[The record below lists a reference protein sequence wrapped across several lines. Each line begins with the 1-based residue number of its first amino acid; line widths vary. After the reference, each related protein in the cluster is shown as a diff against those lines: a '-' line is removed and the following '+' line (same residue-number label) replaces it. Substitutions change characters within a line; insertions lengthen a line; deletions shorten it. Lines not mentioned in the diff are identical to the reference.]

1 MTTTAIRRL
10 HFWYGI
16 CLAILTLV
24 VGILFISQAADI
36 YYSGLDYSRELV
48 IERCTAIAAPFW
60 IWVAAI
66 VAGGVI
72 WMIYPEAEKKLKRLP
87 DERADVERLTQLA
100 ADSDDKIFVEAK
112 AAVEREKKIRRVV
125 WLSCLTVCLICA
137 GVALYFIFNLPSYPA
152 DPNEAILSLVRTAL
166 PCIIVAFAAVA
177 GAAVFDAI
185 SAKKVLPYAR
195 QMLAVGGRAN
205 KETNSEKSELFC
217 KILAIIKII
226 LICLSVVGI
235 VLTIYVTFCVN
246 NSDYNIFNCVLLPI
260 LPIFFLL
267 LCTSDVD
274 MADKFVWKNIKVINV
289 LSLASRMLLIVLAI
303 IYIVIGV
310 NNGGMRD
317 VLIKAINI
325 CTECIGM
332 G

>member
-1 MTTTAIRRL
+1 M
-10 HFWYGI
+10 
-16 CLAILTLV
+16 
-24 VGILFISQAADI
+24 
-36 YYSGLDYSRELV
+36 
-48 IERCTAIAAPFW
+48 
-60 IWVAAI
+60 
-66 VAGGVI
+66 
-72 WMIYPEAEKKLKRLP
+72 
-87 DERADVERLTQLA
+87 
-100 ADSDDKIFVEAK
+100 
-112 AAVEREKKIRRVV
+112 
-125 WLSCLTVCLICA
+125 
-137 GVALYFIFNLPSYPA
+137 
-152 DPNEAILSLVRTAL
+152 
-166 PCIIVAFAAVA
+166 
-177 GAAVFDAI
+177 
-185 SAKKVLPYAR
+185 
-195 QMLAVGGRAN
+195 
-205 KETNSEKSELFC
+205 
-217 KILAIIKII
+217 
-226 LICLSVVGI
+226 
-235 VLTIYVTFCVN
+235 N